1 MLLISLPCSE
11 LVWSFLSS
19 EKGLLL
25 WRLVE
30 ILIVLDCMVM
40 VVHIGI
46 PFGVEVIM
54 ERRIGRVGRMI
65 SVTVFDIHVELSV
78 LSANFCLNLSFFLL
92 KESFV

>member
-11 LVWSFLSS
+11 LVWSFLPS
-19 EKGLLL
+19 EEGLLL
-25 WRLVE
+25 RRLVE

-40 VVHIGI
+40 IVHIRV

-54 ERRIGRVGRMI
+54 EGRIGRVGRMI